1 LGERYHPDRIQV
13 KEAMHSSFAPCYLR
27 DKHGAM
33 RKSIS
38 FRTTIVLLALA
49 ITDQVS
55 FGQEK
60 IRVATASLT
69 SPSVAYLLVGRRE
82 GFFKDEGLQVELLNI
97 RGELAV
103 KTAVAGEVAFA
114 TQSGSSLAAAVR
126 GIPVK
131 ILAVIDDKPP
141 WELIAQPQIKSF
153 AQLKGGTIGV
163 LSLEGSVAIVTR
175 QMLRSNGID
184 PVKDVTLMAMGSNEF
199 RLVSLKGKVIQAT
212 LLDPVNSY
220 QAQKDGFTKL
230 ASASEYVSSYLG
242 GGIVVGDEKVRPSPD
257 RIVRFLRA
265 GLKGLQFYRNR
276 REPTIAHMIDFLKM
290 KDVEAVRAIYD
301 SSLPVLTRDGT
312 IDEKSAQ
319 NLIEDMKKVTGVKRD
334 IRAGEIFDFSFTRR
348 AWEDLK
354 AAGWKP

>member
-1 LGERYHPDRIQV
+1 MTDP
-13 KEAMHSSFAPCYLR
+13 AS
-27 DKHGAM
+27 
-33 RKSIS
+33 
-38 FRTTIVLLALA
+38 LA
-49 ITDQVS
+49 
-55 FGQEK
+55 QEK
-60 IRVATASLT
+60 VRVATASLT
-69 SPSVAYLLVGRRE
+69 SPSVAYLLVGLRE
-82 GFFKDEGLQVELLNI
+82 GFFKDEALQVELLNI

-103 KTAVAGEVAFA
+103 KTAVAGEVTFA

-131 ILAVIDDKPP
+131 ILAVVDDKPP

-184 PVKDVTLMAMGSNEF
+184 PAKDVTLMAMGSNEF
-199 RLVSLKGKVIQAT
+199 RLVSLRGKVIQAT

-220 QAQKDGFTKL
+220 HAQKDGFTKL
-230 ASASEYVSSYLG
+230 AAASEYVSSYLG
-242 GGIVVGDEKVRPSPD
+242 GGIVVGAEKVRPSPD
-257 RIVRFLRA
+257 KVVRFLRA
-265 GLKGLQFYRNR
+265 ALKGLQFYRHR
-276 REPTIAHMIDFLKM
+276 REATIAHMMEFLKM
-290 KDVEAVRAIYD
+290 KDTGAVAAIYD
-301 SSLPVLTRDGT
+301 STLPVLTRDGT

-334 IRAGEIFDFSFTRR
+334 IRAGEIFDFSLTRK
-348 AWEDLK
+348 AGEDLK